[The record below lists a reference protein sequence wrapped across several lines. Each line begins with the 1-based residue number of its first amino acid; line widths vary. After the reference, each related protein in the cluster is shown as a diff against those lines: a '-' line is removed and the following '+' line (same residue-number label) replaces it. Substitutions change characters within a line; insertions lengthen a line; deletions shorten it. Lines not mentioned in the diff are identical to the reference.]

1 MAKFQDLHSSIYFI
15 GKGENSLNIHR
26 KNRLLVFIR
35 ILIFFT
41 VTITI
46 YFCIDVFGIVS
57 IPRKYSIASL
67 FYSQVEIIA
76 KGQIMEQTDITK
88 NTNIIKKEKP
98 IAILDSR
105 NKNKIEEDV
114 DLEENITN
122 EEVPARDLLK
132 ELQEAESRRESKEE
146 HIEYDENDPKHFY
159 YNQLNDYAKKIYDKL
174 EMNMIGMRTGTYNAE
189 FDLEFNDLLHEE
201 DGSATLDSAF
211 QYAINALTFDNPD
224 LFYIDVTKIYLS
236 TEIRTIAFSKTYRVT
251 VGMNLETN
259 EKYLADGMND
269 ENDVN
274 RAIEEVETIKNNIIE
289 KCKDMDTV
297 DQLKCIN
304 DYLIDNVRYDSGNGR
319 NVYNIYGTLI
329 DGKAVCEGYARSV
342 KYILDELNIPCII
355 ACGIGQNSTGTTESH
370 AWNYVYINDNWYA
383 LDVTWDDPIIVGE
396 GVYISDNIR
405 YNYFLKGSD
414 VFFKNHFED
423 GNIVDNS
430 NFKYPE
436 ISKTNLEF

>member
-1 MAKFQDLHSSIYFI
+1 MNL
-15 GKGENSLNIHR
+15 HR
-26 KNRLLVFIR
+26 KNRLLGFIR
-35 ILIFFT
+35 FLIFFT
-41 VTITI
+41 IAITI
-46 YFCIDVFGIVS
+46 YFCVDVFGIVS

-67 FYSQVEIIA
+67 FYTQVEVIA
-76 KGQIMEQTDITK
+76 KGQIMEETDITK
-88 NTNIIKKEKP
+88 NTNIVKRVRP
-98 IAILDSR
+98 IAVVDSENE
-105 NKNKIEEDV
+105 NKTED
-114 DLEENITN
+114 DLGEEENVIS

-132 ELQEAESRRESKEE
+132 ELQEAESRREPKEEE
-146 HIEYDENDPKHFY
+146 HIEYDENDSKHFY

-174 EMNMIGMRTGTYNAE
+174 ESNMIGMKTGTYNAE
-189 FDLEFNDLLHEE
+189 FDLEFNDLLHEV

-274 RAIEEVETIKNNIIE
+274 HAIEEVENVKNEIID
-289 KCKDMDTV
+289 KCRDMDTI
-297 DQLKCIN
+297 DQIKCIN
-304 DYLIDNVRYDSGNGR
+304 DYLIDNVRYDAGNGR

-342 KYILDELNIPCII
+342 KYILDELDIPCII

-370 AWNYVYINDNWYA
+370 AWNYVYLNDNWYA
-383 LDVTWDDPIIVGE
+383 LDVTWDDPIIMGE

-405 YNYFLKGSD
+405 YNYFLKGSEM
-414 VFFKNHFED
+414 FFKNHFED